1 MHCKQ
6 LESALEAE
14 SLGPLTVEA
23 QQHLAGCQ
31 SCQDMLA
38 DFSTIAL
45 AAKSIPAEVQPPDR
59 IWISVRAQLEAEGII
74 HEPVEVLEHSSQLQE
89 QSQGFWQNLSALF
102 RPRNLA
108 TVGVGLLLAIGAFLQ
123 TRKNGPSVGGPNG
136 IPSTSVATNTSPIPG
151 DALVPPVTAS
161 KISLPSPSE
170 AGVTL
175 QQAERDLPNIQLAG
189 NSTVDASLRQ
199 NLRTVDEFIAECEYH
214 LKMNPQDELA
224 REYLDSAYQQK
235 AELLAAMMDSGR
247 SEH

>member
-14 SLGPLTVEA
+14 GLGPLPVEA

-38 DFSTIAL
+38 DFSTIAIT
-45 AAKSIPAEVQPPDR
+45 AKSIPAEVQPPDR
-59 IWISVRAQLEAEGII
+59 IWISVRAQLEAEGVI
-74 HEPVEVLEHSSQLQE
+74 HEPREVLEHPSHSQE
-89 QSQGFWQNLSALF
+89 HSQGFWQNLSALL

-108 TVGVGLLLAIGAFLQ
+108 TVGVGLLLAVGAFLQ
-123 TRKNGPSVGGPNG
+123 TRKNSPSVGGLNE
-136 IPSTSVATNTSPIPG
+136 IPTTNVATGTSLPPG
-151 DALVPPVTAS
+151 DGLVPPVNAT
-161 KISLPSPSE
+161 KVSLPSPSE

-175 QQAERDLPNIQLAG
+175 QQAEQDLPNIQLAG

-199 NLRTVDEFIAECEYH
+199 NLRTVDEFIAECERH
-214 LKMNPQDELA
+214 LKVNPQDELA
-224 REYLDSAYQQK
+224 REYLYSAYQQK

>member
-6 LESALEAE
+6 LESVLEAE
-14 SLGPLTVEA
+14 GLGPLPLEA

-31 SCQDMLA
+31 ACQDMLA
-38 DFSTIAL
+38 DFSTIVVT
-45 AAKSIPAEVQPPDR
+45 AKSLPAEVQPPDR
-59 IWISVRAQLEAEGII
+59 IWISVRAQLEAEGVI
-74 HEPVEVLEHSSQLQE
+74 HEPVTVLEHSSQLQE
-89 QSQGFWQNLSALF
+89 KSQSRWQNLSALF

-123 TRKNGPSVGGPNG
+123 TRKNGPSVGGPND
-136 IPSTSVATNTSPIPG
+136 IPSTSVANNTPPTPG
-151 DALVPPVTAS
+151 EVLLPPAGAS
-161 KISLPSPSE
+161 KVSLSPSE

-175 QQAERDLPNIQLAG
+175 QQAEQDLPNIQFAG

-199 NLRTVDEFIAECEYH
+199 NLRTVDEFIAECEHH
-214 LKMNPQDELA
+214 LKVNPQDELA
-224 REYLDSAYQQK
+224 REYLYSAYQQK

>member
-6 LESALEAE
+6 LESVLEAE
-14 SLGPLTVEA
+14 GLGPLPVEA

-38 DFSTIAL
+38 DFSTIAIT
-45 AAKSIPAEVQPPDR
+45 AKSIPAEMQPPDR

-74 HEPVEVLEHSSQLQE
+74 HEPVEVLEHSSRLQG
-89 QSQGFWQNLSALF
+89 QSEGFWQNLSALF

-108 TVGVGLLLAIGAFLQ
+108 TVGVGLLLAVGAFLQ
-123 TRKNGPSVGGPNG
+123 TRKNGPSIGGPNDTTG
-136 IPSTSVATNTSPIPG
+136 TKVASSTPPPPTG
-151 DALVPPVTAS
+151 LVPPTTAS
-161 KISLPSPSE
+161 KVSLPSPSE

-175 QQAERDLPNIQLAG
+175 QQAEQDLPNIQLAG

-199 NLRTVDEFIAECEYH
+199 SLRTVDEFIAECEYH

-224 REYLDSAYQQK
+224 REYLYSAYQQK

>member
-6 LESALEAE
+6 LEFVLEAE
-14 SLGPLTVEA
+14 GLGPLPVEA
-23 QQHLAGCQ
+23 QQHLTGCQ

-38 DFSTIAL
+38 DFSTIAVT
-45 AAKSIPAEVQPPDR
+45 AKSIPAEVQPPDR
-59 IWISVRAQLEAEGII
+59 IWISVRAQLEAEGVI
-74 HEPVEVLEHSSQLQE
+74 HEPVEILEHSHQFQEHSQ
-89 QSQGFWQNLSALF
+89 SRWQNLSTLF

-108 TVGVGLLLAIGAFLQ
+108 TVGVGLLLATGAFLQ
-123 TRKNGPSVGGPNG
+123 TRKNGPSVGGPND
-136 IPSTSVATNTSPIPG
+136 IPSTSAAITPPVPG
-151 DALVPPVTAS
+151 EGLVPPAGVS
-161 KISLPSPSE
+161 KVSLASPSE

-199 NLRTVDEFIAECEYH
+199 NLRTVDEFIAECEHH
-214 LKMNPQDELA
+214 LKVNPQDELA
-224 REYLDSAYQQK
+224 REYLYSAYQQK

>member
-6 LESALEAE
+6 LESVLEAE
-14 SLGPLTVEA
+14 GLGPLPVEA

-38 DFSTIAL
+38 DFSTIAV

-59 IWISVRAQLEAEGII
+59 IWISVRAQLEAEGVI
-74 HEPVEVLEHSSQLQE
+74 HEPVEILAHSSPLQE
-89 QSQGFWQNLSALF
+89 QSQGFWQNLSALL

-108 TVGVGLLLAIGAFLQ
+108 TVGVGLLLAVGAFLQ
-123 TRKNGPSVGGPNG
+123 TRKNGPSVGGPNET
-136 IPSTSVATNTSPIPG
+136 PTTSVATGTS
-151 DALVPPVTAS
+151 LPPSDSLAPSVTAS
-161 KISLPSPSE
+161 KVSLPSPSE

-175 QQAERDLPNIQLAG
+175 QQAEQDLPNIQLAG

-199 NLRTVDEFIAECEYH
+199 NLRTVDEFIAECERH
-214 LKMNPQDELA
+214 LKVNPQDELA
-224 REYLDSAYQQK
+224 REYLYSAYQQK

>member
-6 LESALEAE
+6 LESVLE
-14 SLGPLTVEA
+14 SDGLGPLPVEA
-23 QQHLAGCQ
+23 QQHLAECQ
-31 SCQDMLA
+31 FCQDMLA
-38 DFSTIAL
+38 DFSTIAV

-59 IWISVRAQLEAEGII
+59 IWISVRAQLEAEGVI

-89 QSQGFWQNLSALF
+89 QPQGFWQNLSSLF

-108 TVGVGLLLAIGAFLQ
+108 TVGVGLLLAVGAFLQ
-123 TRKNGPSVGGPNG
+123 TRKSGPSVGGPND
-136 IPSTSVATNTSPIPG
+136 IPANRLANNTSPATG
-151 DALVPPVTAS
+151 EGLVPPVGVS
-161 KISLPSPSE
+161 KVSLPSPSE

-175 QQAERDLPNIQLAG
+175 QEAERDLPNIQLAG

>member
-6 LESALEAE
+6 LESVLEAE
-14 SLGPLTVEA
+14 GLGPLPVEA
-23 QQHLAGCQ
+23 QEHLAGCQ
-31 SCQDMLA
+31 FCQDMLA
-38 DFSTIAL
+38 DFSTIAI

-59 IWISVRAQLEAEGII
+59 IWISVRAQLEAEGVI
-74 HEPVEVLEHSSQLQE
+74 HEPVEILEHSSPLQE
-89 QSQGFWQNLSALF
+89 QSPGFWQSLSALL

-108 TVGVGLLLAIGAFLQ
+108 TVGVGLLLAVGAFLQ
-123 TRKNGPSVGGPNG
+123 TRKNGPSVGGPNE
-136 IPSTSVATNTSPIPG
+136 IPG
-151 DALVPPVTAS
+151 TSAANSTLPSPGQGLVPPAAVS
-161 KISLPSPSE
+161 KVSLPSPSE

-224 REYLDSAYQQK
+224 REYLYSAYQQK

>member
-14 SLGPLTVEA
+14 GLVSLPVEA

-31 SCQDMLA
+31 SCQDILA
-38 DFSTIAL
+38 DFSTIAI

-59 IWISVRAQLEAEGII
+59 IWISLRAQLEAEGVI
-74 HEPVEVLEHSSQLQE
+74 HEPVEVVEHSSQ
-89 QSQGFWQNLSALF
+89 SQGHPFWQNLSALF

-108 TVGVGLLLAIGAFLQ
+108 TVGVGLLLAVGAFLQ
-123 TRKNGPSVGGPNG
+123 TRKNGPSVSGPSDIRANRL
-136 IPSTSVATNTSPIPG
+136 ANNTSPTTG
-151 DALVPPVTAS
+151 EGLVPPAGVS
-161 KISLPSPSE
+161 KVSLPSPSE

-224 REYLDSAYQQK
+224 REYLYSAYQQK
-235 AELLAAMMDSGR
+235 AELLAVMMDSGR